1 MKVTTTGALTITAPR
16 HFTRTKSYEALRGCF
31 AENPG
36 AGAGAGG
43 AAAGAGAPAAGGAP
57 GNAAAGA
64 PAGGAGAPAA
74 AAGKPAAGAGAGAPT
89 AAEQLDTIE
98 SIIADDPEA
107 AAAAGKVS
115 AEDQRKYLVEKGGK
129 ADDLAKLDEAAL
141 QKAYDAQ
148 KTKDAAP
155 AAKPGDIEIKVP
167 DGIEIDEKVLTD
179 FKALLSDDK
188 LTPAERGQKLIEMH
202 SQALQAAAKAATEA
216 PVQMWYDTQK
226 KWNEEVRA
234 DKEIG
239 GEALKATQANIAK
252 VITEVM
258 GPDAKKTF
266 EAMKLTGAANHPAIC
281 RLMARVSKLFVEGDG
296 IAGNALSSAKSRS
309 FAQRVANMYPSAT
322 GSQQNAG

>member
-1 MKVTTTGALTITAPR
+1 MKVKTHGAHEPTAPR
-16 HFTRTKSYEALRGCF
+16 HLMRTRAYEALRGCF
-31 AENPG
+31 AEPPAGG
-36 AGAGAGG
+36 APAGGAAPAAGGG
-43 AAAGAGAPAAGGAP
+43 AAAGAPA
-57 GNAAAGA
+57 
-64 PAGGAGAPAA
+64 
-74 AAGKPAAGAGAGAPT
+74 AAGAGAAGA
-89 AAEQLDTIE
+89 AAGKGAAADAAGGNKPGAGGDAATKLDALAP
-98 SIIADDPEA
+98 IIGDDPDA
-107 AAAAGKVS
+107 AAAAAAVTI
-115 AEDQRKYLVEKGGK
+115 EDQRKYLVEKGGK
-129 ADDLAKLDEAAL
+129 AEDLAKLNEADL
-141 QKAYDAQ
+141 KKAYDAQ

-167 DGIEIDEKVLTD
+167 DGIEIDEKVLGD

-188 LTPAERGQKLIEMH
+188 LTPTERGQKLIEMH

-239 GEALKATQANIAK
+239 GEALPQTQANIAK

-258 GPDAKKTF
+258 GPEAKKTF
-266 EAMKLTGAANHPAIC
+266 EAMKLTGAANHPQIC

-296 IAGNALSSAKSRS
+296 VAGNALSSAKSRS